1 MAYRFFGSSATDVF
15 EKVTITEQYP
25 DCASITFT
33 PFQDIIHAARLDP
46 AETENLRSN
55 GIELLF
61 IDSTK
66 NFLSINP
73 VSTFVSQ
80 DGFLRPKYREIRSI
94 TLDGFFFET
103 PKDEDELQDMLE
115 KLPTGFIKDYQ
126 YGLGLLKELDPIIHT
141 VSRIPDV
148 KHLVISNRE
157 GTKIDKDIYYLA
169 YEEFE
174 NLRLVLNRVI
184 SHHQRD
190 SRQERYRIAHNTLL
204 TATSP
209 EIYPP
214 KRKPYKNNAVS
225 EMVSNTEIHD
235 NALSKIDT
243 EAIVGL
249 TRSNK
254 KLIYK
259 RFKNEVD
266 ELQLD
271 FNLLNLE
278 SVMDESQR
286 LFESKRSTES
296 RWQNLLND
304 NPIVL
309 PLLFG
314 HSVVKIQDQA
324 SVGGRTISGNGDKVT
339 DFLVKN
345 SLTNNLAIIE
355 IKKPSTPLLRPSS
368 YRENVYAATR
378 DLAGSIAQSLDQKY
392 RLQKEIA
399 SIKDNSGIYD
409 MESYAIECILVI
421 GTLPVG
427 KDQIKSFEL
436 FRNNLK
442 DVKII
447 TFDELIQKM
456 KDIYS
461 ILQSDMKKSSSDQI

>member
-1 MAYRFFGSSATDVF
+1 
-15 EKVTITEQYP
+15 
-25 DCASITFT
+25 
-33 PFQDIIHAARLDP
+33 
-46 AETENLRSN
+46 
-55 GIELLF
+55 
-61 IDSTK
+61 
-66 NFLSINP
+66 
-73 VSTFVSQ
+73 
-80 DGFLRPKYREIRSI
+80 
-94 TLDGFFFET
+94 
-103 PKDEDELQDMLE
+103 
-115 KLPTGFIKDYQ
+115 
-126 YGLGLLKELDPIIHT
+126 
-141 VSRIPDV
+141 
-148 KHLVISNRE
+148 
-157 GTKIDKDIYYLA
+157 
-169 YEEFE
+169 
-174 NLRLVLNRVI
+174 
-184 SHHQRD
+184 
-190 SRQERYRIAHNTLL
+190 
-204 TATSP
+204 
-209 EIYPP
+209 
-214 KRKPYKNNAVS
+214 
-225 EMVSNTEIHD
+225 MVSNTEIHD